1 MAKPKTPG
9 TPDPAKKSKA
19 KGGTQGAQTPPAQ
32 ILGVDATQVFQG
44 LPNVGKFPRT
54 EAGLYDYL
62 RQGGMPQ
69 DAMERILTDPDG
81 AAAITQLQSWVNDP
95 ANQFKF
101 AGTQPQRVEG
111 ASTETDAMSG
121 EGRKP
126 GEKKKRS
133 AAYVPTDPVN
143 MEAKIAAAMRGTG
156 VGGTPTKVTT
166 IQGAKGQWKH
176 VVEFAQPNGTTG
188 VVEVPADAPATADT
202 PKGKK
207 SKKTQ
212 AQPQPTPKPAPMT
225 YDERVAAKK
234 KSYEDAGKN
243 PPPWMGATQ
252 AVAHGAAAVG
262 RHLYQNSPT
271 YMGGAVGLGATGL
284 GIAGARALMGG
295 GQQQQQQPPME
306 MSQQDIDRLNR
317 SSMEMFGIPYKP
329 SFQSPQPQAQPQPQ
343 APQPQIPAG
352 MPSDDQTT
360 LLLRLAK
367 SRSV

>member
-1 MAKPKTPG
+1 MAKSKTPG
-9 TPDPAKKSKA
+9 TPDPAKKSKP
-19 KGGTQGAQTPPAQ
+19 KGGTHGAKTPPAQ
-32 ILGVDATQVFQG
+32 IFGVDATQVFQG
-44 LPNVGKFPRT
+44 LPNSDSFPRT

-69 DAMERILTDPDG
+69 DAMESILTDPDG
-81 AAAITQLQSWVNDP
+81 AAAVTSLQSWVKDP
-95 ANQFKF
+95 ANKF
-101 AGTQPQRVEG
+101 RFADDSQQSVDLEAGPRRP
-111 ASTETDAMSG
+111 G

-202 PKGKK
+202 PKGEKA
-207 SKKTQ
+207 Q
-212 AQPQPTPKPAPMT
+212 AQPQPAKPAPMT

-243 PPPWMGATQ
+243 PPLWMGATQ

-271 YMGGAVGLGATGL
+271 YGPLAIAGAVGGGYGL
-284 GIAGARALMGG
+284 YQGLKGG

-329 SFQSPQPQAQPQPQ
+329 SFQPPQPQAQPQPQ

>member
-1 MAKPKTPG
+1 MAKPKTPD
-9 TPDPAKKSKA
+9 TPAPAKKPKP
-19 KGGTQGAQTPPAQ
+19 KGGTPGAQTPSAK
-32 ILGVDATQVFQG
+32 IFGVDAAQVFQG

-81 AAAITQLQSWVNDP
+81 AAAITSLQSWVKDP
-95 ANQFKF
+95 ANKF
-101 AGTQPQRVEG
+101 RFADDSQQSVDLEAGPRRP
-111 ASTETDAMSG
+111 G
-121 EGRKP
+121 EGQKP
-126 GEKKKRS
+126 S
-133 AAYVPTDPVN
+133 AAYVTDPEN
-143 MEAKIAAAMRGTG
+143 MEAKIAAAMRATG

>member
-9 TPDPAKKSKA
+9 TPDPSKPPKA
-19 KGGTQGAQTPPAQ
+19 KGGNKGAKAPPAQ
-32 ILGVDATQVFQG
+32 ILGVDATQVVQG
-44 LPNVGKFPRT
+44 LPNYGKYPRT

-62 RQGGMPQ
+62 TQGGMPQ
-69 DAMERILTDPDG
+69 NVLEGILTDPDG

-95 ANQFKF
+95 ANKFKF
-101 AGTQPQRVEG
+101 AGNQPQKVEG

-126 GEKKKRS
+126 GEKKKKPS
-133 AAYVPTDPVN
+133 AYVTDPEN
-143 MEAKIAAAMRGTG
+143 MEAKIAAAMRATG

-188 VVEVPADAPATADT
+188 VVEVPADAPADSAATADA

-207 SKKTQ
+207 SKKAQ
-212 AQPQPTPKPAPMT
+212 AQPQQGKPAPMT
-225 YDERVAAKK
+225 YDERVTAKK
-234 KSYEDAGKN
+234 KSYEEAGKN

-252 AVAHGAAAVG
+252 AVVHGGAAVG

-271 YMGGAVGLGATGL
+271 YLGGAVGLGATGL
-284 GIAGARALMGG
+284 GVAGARALMGG
-295 GQQQQQQPPME
+295 GQQQQQSPMQY
-306 MSQQDIDRLNR
+306 SPQDMDRLDKASR
-317 SSMEMFGIPYKP
+317 DMFGIPMRP
-329 SFQSPQPQAQPQPQ
+329 AAPMQQPQPQPQ
-343 APQPQIPAG
+343 AAPPQIPAG
-352 MPSDDQTT
+352 MPTDDQTT